1 LILIPRILEYFPLT
15 SVYLSARIPA
25 TMMLK
30 TIDILIGISVVML
43 LVSMIVTVITQVIS
57 TLLNQRGKRLMK
69 GISDLLRQI
78 DPELPTKIADQI
90 ATGVLTHPM
99 VRSSKGRLG
108 EIIHREELT
117 KLLLELASGEGP
129 QKLDDAAITKLQ
141 AALVKNGVCKAG
153 DAQQIQSQI
162 SDTLKNLGLFA
173 LQLELSHPELTNAAR
188 ARIATLQ
195 QANSQFLAKINLWFD
210 QTMDRVSERFTSQ
223 TRYVTFATGL
233 VLALLLQLDTAALV
247 SRLSTDPALRDFL
260 LNQAIAIERNP
271 PRNASQPALPA
282 APASSAQPDSSAAAP
297 QTAAGS
303 GQPTGAPAQEPM
315 PSAAPVMN
323 LNATDRQAI
332 RDLML
337 NNVVGIPEGFDDWTR
352 RWTADNWAM
361 KLMGIVLTALL
372 LSLGAPFWYNALQN
386 LIRLRSVIASK
397 DDQQREE
404 RQLSAPTATAAGM
417 AGAAEPDT
425 GVRKIL

>member
-1 LILIPRILEYFPLT
+1 
-15 SVYLSARIPA
+15 
-25 TMMLK
+25 MMLK

-90 ATGVLTHPM
+90 ATGVLSHPM

-108 EIIHREELT
+108 DIIHREELT

-129 QKLDDAAITKLQ
+129 QKLDDAVITKLQ

-162 SDTLKNLGLFA
+162 GDTLKNLRSFA

-233 VLALLLQLDTAALV
+233 VIALVLQLDTAALV

-260 LNQAIAIERNP
+260 LNQAIAIEKNP
-271 PRNASQPALPA
+271 PRNASKPALPA
-282 APASSAQPDSSAAAP
+282 APAS
-297 QTAAGS
+297 S

-315 PSAAPVMN
+315 PSVAPVMN

-372 LSLGAPFWYNALQN
+372 LSLGAPLWYNALQN

>member
-1 LILIPRILEYFPLT
+1 
-15 SVYLSARIPA
+15 
-25 TMMLK
+25 MMLK

-43 LVSMIVTVITQVIS
+43 LVSMIVTVITQAIS
-57 TLLNQRGKRLMK
+57 TLFNQRGKHLRK
-69 GISDLLRQI
+69 GISDLLSQI
-78 DPELPTKIADQI
+78 DPDLPSEIADQI
-90 ATGVLTHPM
+90 ATGVLTHPL
-99 VRSSKGRLG
+99 VRSANGRLG
-108 EIIHREELT
+108 NVVHREELT
-117 KLLLELASGEGP
+117 KLLLELGSGEGP
-129 QKLDDAAITKLQ
+129 QKLDGGAVARLQ
-141 AALVKNGVCKAG
+141 AALVRNGVCQAG
-153 DAQQIQSQI
+153 NAQQIGSQI
-162 SDTLKNLGLFA
+162 TETLRNLSAYA

-188 ARIATLQ
+188 ARIAMLQ

-233 VLALLLQLDTAALV
+233 VIALVLQLDTAALV
-247 SRLSTDPALRDFL
+247 SRLSTDAALRDSL
-260 LNQAIAIERNP
+260 VKQAIDLERNP
-271 PRNASQPALPA
+271 PGGISNPTQPAIVPGQQA
-282 APASSAQPDSSAAAP
+282 SAPVTS
-297 QTAAGS
+297 
-303 GQPTGAPAQEPM
+303 
-315 PSAAPVMN
+315 VMN

-337 NNVVGIPEGFDDWTR
+337 NNVVGIPEGFEDWTR

-397 DDQQREE
+397 DDQQRDE

-417 AGAAEPDT
+417 AGAAETDT
-425 GVRKIL
+425 GFVRTDERGDLAAVA